1 MYKISL
7 ANNMRQKL
15 ITLDDKTWTMA
26 QAKTNFSEWVRNQL
40 RSERTKSEV
49 QEVIAQLEKDIIV
62 AEERADYWYELYFEQ
77 KVKK

>member
-1 MYKISL
+1 
-7 ANNMRQKL
+7 MRQKL